1 MHASEWKYGSPIRSR
16 RVDTQHVRVRP
27 RRRRS
32 AQIGWHT
39 ASVIQ
44 MLLIALV
51 TVTPA
56 FGQGGR
62 GCHGMMGDG
71 AHAADMQVF
80 HQLFEH
86 RTEITRQVHTRAD
99 GVETVTESKNPEVTR
114 LLQTHVAAMLA
125 RVKEGRPIHQRDPL
139 FVELFKNADRIEAR
153 HELTAGGSTGGRDHE
168 GRVNVVK
175 LLHRACGGGQRIS
188 REWYV
193 GDDEEPS
200 GSAAPAGNDVAASS
214 NADRRSRI
222 SEEIHCRSDMY
233 PS

>member
-1 MHASEWKYGSPIRSR
+1 M
-16 RVDTQHVRVRP
+16 TQRL
-27 RRRRS
+27 
-32 AQIGWHT
+32 HT

-44 MLLIALV
+44 ILLIGLV

-56 FGQGGR
+56 LGQGGR
-62 GCHGMMGDG
+62 GGHGMMGDG

-86 RTEITRQVHTRAD
+86 RTEITRQVHTRED

-153 HELTAGGSTGGRDHE
+153 HELTTGG
-168 GRVNVVK
+168 GRVVETSKDVYVVK
-175 LLHRACGGGQRIS
+175 LLQAHA
-188 REWYV
+188 EV
-193 GDDEEPS
+193 V
-200 GSAAPAGNDVAASS
+200 SAFLANGM
-214 NADRRSRI
+214 
-222 SEEIHCRSDMY
+222 SEMMKNHPVPPR
-233 PS
+233 